1 MFGPGPSSFESNARL
16 QTTLSPDELIKGA
29 KRVNLIR
36 GNSIITCVFSFII
49 VLAVFTTPGRA
60 QPIFTG
66 EFNLPHEVRW
76 NKSVLPMGDYVY
88 YVDIQL
94 RPAVVRVE
102 QKGGE
107 FSGTFIAQAFLR
119 PGSIPGSGLAL
130 AGDGESRYVAALHLA
145 SLNGELDFAAPE
157 EDTEVEETE
166 AGQES
171 GASSVRAQG
180 YLTILNPNHE
190 KLSLEEAEKLYWKAC
205 QTVEREFN
213 RSTPI
218 RPKLVLR
225 LGASNNLLRYPMR
238 EIQLKKWDQ
247 YRFAEAVVDAALQQM
262 VRPVERSR
270 LGSAAVR
277 EAGATVHICELK
289 ACVN

>member
-1 MFGPGPSSFESNARL
+1 
-16 QTTLSPDELIKGA
+16 
-29 KRVNLIR
+29 
-36 GNSIITCVFSFII
+36 
-49 VLAVFTTPGRA
+49 
-60 QPIFTG
+60 
-66 EFNLPHEVRW
+66 
-76 NKSVLPMGDYVY
+76 MGDYVY
-88 YVDIQL
+88 YVDTQL

-102 QKGGE
+102 QRGGE
-107 FSGTFIAQAFLR
+107 FSGTFIPQAFLR
-119 PGSIPGSGLAL
+119 PGTKHGSGLAL
-130 AGDGESRYVAALHLA
+130 AGNGESMYVAALHLD
-145 SLNGELDFAAPE
+145 SMNGELDFSAP
-157 EDTEVEETE
+157 DTDREVEETDLSRD
-166 AGQES
+166 S
-171 GASSVRAQG
+171 GVSSVGAQG
-180 YLTILNPNHE
+180 YLTILNPNRE

-205 QTVEREFN
+205 QAVEREFN

-247 YRFAEAVVDAALQQM
+247 YRFAEAVVDAALQEM

-270 LGSAAVR
+270 LGDAAVR